1 MNWSN
6 EIKNFTRGTVRWF
19 VFREVHIDRSWL
31 CSKYSTYTLLSLCV
45 DTVRFVNKFLIVIT
59 LGEFRCL
66 SLSKPIEISLY
77 LILDIR
83 NGSIVS
89 NRFATEQPAIRRERT
104 RYGGGVSRH
113 NCLAISQ
120 QHLRLWLHYRFG
132 VTLLASRCFSYANSI
147 AFSVESRGRKHAEPI
162 CVGSQCRL
170 TISGERPLS

>member
-1 MNWSN
+1 MKLKTSQRVQFVGLSF
-6 EIKNFTRGTVRWF
+6 ERGPYISIVIMF
-19 VFREVHIDRSWL
+19 QIFYIYIAVYI
-31 CSKYSTYTLLSLCV
+31 SLCV
-45 DTVRFVNKFLIVIT
+45 DTVCFVNKFLIVIT
-59 LGEFRCL
+59 LGKFRCI
-66 SLSKPIEISLY
+66 SLSEPIEISLY

-83 NGSIVS
+83 NGSMVS